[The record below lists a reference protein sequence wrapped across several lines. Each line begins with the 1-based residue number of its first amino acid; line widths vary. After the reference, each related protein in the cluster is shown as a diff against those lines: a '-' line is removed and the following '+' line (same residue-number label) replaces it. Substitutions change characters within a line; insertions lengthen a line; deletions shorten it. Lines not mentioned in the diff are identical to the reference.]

1 MGCAKL
7 SKDSYTHVNQLTL
20 QRKTSQSYELTDAA
34 RQVGGDEQRSAGGFR
49 MGIGIQVEGL
59 TKSFGSQR
67 IWEDVTL
74 DIPPG

>member
-34 RQVGGDEQRSAGGFR
+34 RQVGGD
-49 MGIGIQVEGL
+49 
-59 TKSFGSQR
+59 
-67 IWEDVTL
+67 
-74 DIPPG
+74 